1 MTNEFYAR
9 SQFMRPVNK
18 SKLTSC
24 HPSAINMFSG
34 NDFRI
39 EVSFFEC
46 LTVSPGPH
54 LERLEEN
61 PTFHGLHLL
70 QMCGDQSEE
79 TFFTI
84 HHEMGH
90 VQYYMNYAQLPTI
103 FRVR

>member
-1 MTNEFYAR
+1 MTDEFYAR

-39 EVSFFEC
+39 EVRNEFFR
-46 LTVSPGPH
+46 VSLGIPRPPT
-54 LERLEEN
+54 LEEN
-61 PTFHGLHLL
+61 PTFHGHHLL